1 PSWQTRFCCFSP
13 SSKEGYGPGVQL
25 AIGQHRFRCTD
36 ALGQGSYGE
45 VWRAQ
50 VLSGPSGL
58 REVALKEVRCASEQE
73 LHQAVFEVQVMLALE
88 RAWTSPSREL
98 RAPRCI
104 EHGVHSCAGGGWAV
118 RTAMTVIPG
127 EPINCFVERS
137 PPPRARPEALRRGC
151 ALARRLICD
160 VGPTLE
166 ALAPVAWHR
175 DVNPHNILIAS
186 AGAEAN
192 FWLIDFGLAVD
203 SQSWV
208 GSEGGWR
215 AEYIGGDSRYWPPSS
230 WVMHLLGPD
239 GLDDSPD
246 LCDQYQ
252 RRLDVHGLG
261 ITALELICSLALR
274 APAAGAEEVPSSWE
288 PVLQAWA
295 SYRESVWQW
304 WALVYHAFSTGA
316 DIAPVQAGL
325 LQEGVVEKL
334 VALLARARG
343 ALRSCAEQLH
353 GRGEE
358 EDGRLL
364 CTVADM
370 LDEAHAMDIAQAY
383 GRLASPVRALPAD
396 RVLRP
401 APPASSPA
409 AAAPAARQVG
419 ALGA

>member
-1 PSWQTRFCCFSP
+1 KLANTVLLFLPFFQGGLRPRRTARHRPAPLPLHGRPRPGLLRRGLACAGP
-13 SSKEGYGPGVQL
+13 VGAVRAQGGGPQGGAVRQRAGAAPGRLRGAGDAGPGAGVDL
-25 AIGQHRFRCTD
+25 ALAGAPGPAVHRAR
-36 ALGQGSYGE
+36 
-45 VWRAQ
+45 RAQ
-50 VLSGPSGL
+50 LRRRGL
-58 REVALKEVRCASEQE
+58 G
-73 LHQAVFEVQVMLALE
+73 
-88 RAWTSPSREL
+88 RA
-98 RAPRCI
+98 
-104 EHGVHSCAGGGWAV
+104 HGHDG
-118 RTAMTVIPG
+118 VIPG